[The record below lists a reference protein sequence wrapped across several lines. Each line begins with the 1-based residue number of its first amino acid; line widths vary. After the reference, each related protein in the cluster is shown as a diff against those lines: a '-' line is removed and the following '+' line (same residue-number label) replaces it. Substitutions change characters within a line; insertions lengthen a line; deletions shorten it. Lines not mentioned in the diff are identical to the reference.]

1 MSILKRFADIMSANF
16 HNIIDKFEDP
26 EKMIDQYLRN
36 LEDDLGKVTS
46 ETADVMVIQG
56 KTEAKIKVLAADQN
70 KWLTLAKKAEEAGN
84 MDDAREFTKELIKT
98 EDELLVQAEAANRA
112 KENTDKMLE
121 LQAKLVEDMNVLRNQ
136 RDELMARNAI
146 AKASARVEA
155 VTGTY
160 QHSADSNIA
169 GYNRMKEKIE
179 DSIRKSEALHTL
191 NSKQANKAEKLA
203 KKYDIGESMDERV
216 EKRLAELK
224 AV

>member
-16 HNIIDKFEDP
+16 HNIIDKLEDP

-56 KTEAKIKVLAADQN
+56 KTEAKIKVLAADQK

-155 VTGTY
+155 VTGAY

-203 KKYDIGESMDERV
+203 KKYDIGESMDERA